1 MAHTFSLVPKEITI
15 STLQI
20 TTMDVVRLS
29 SIEEKVIWKIR
40 HRAKVGKAKYGVTME
55 RDDLNIMEWLVHLQ
69 EELLDASVYVQRLI
83 NDVNIANEK
92 VRDQDII
99 DAINACESE

>member
-1 MAHTFSLVPKEITI
+1 
-15 STLQI
+15 
-20 TTMDVVRLS
+20 MDVVKLS

-40 HRAKVGKAKYGVTME
+40 HRANVGKAKYGVTME

-69 EELLDASVYVQRLI
+69 EELLDASVYLQRLI
-83 NDVNIANEK
+83 NDVSLSEG
-92 VRDQDII
+92 VLVDQDII

>member
-1 MAHTFSLVPKEITI
+1 
-15 STLQI
+15 
-20 TTMDVVRLS
+20 MDVVRLS

-55 RDDLNIMEWLVHLQ
+55 REDLNLMEWLVHLQ

-83 NDVNIANEK
+83 NDVSLSDG
-92 VRDQDII
+92 VLVDQDII